1 MKKFYAHYLFNGYEL
16 LKDFCITVTNKG
28 EIVSI
33 EPFDKSTEQANTYF
47 VNGIIAP
54 GFINAHCHLEL
65 SFLKDKIKSG
75 NGLAGF
81 INQMRKVQR
90 NDDDDTLDKIS
101 QADYEMYNEGIV
113 ACGDIVNTLLS
124 LQAKHKSKLFYRNF
138 IELYSLEED
147 LSFEWIQHKRQLLS
161 VFEHSNFTYHAPYS
175 VSYSLFNFIKKE
187 TIEHPTI
194 ISIHAFESRNDN
206 ELFRQLQTEA
216 WKKRASTVMDF
227 FLQMDRK
234 HHILFVHNTFIT
246 EDYFQMLSNEFK
258 QHSWVLCPS
267 SNVFIEKT
275 LPPLSIFLNDVD
287 NVCLGTD
294 SYASNTSLSILK
306 EIKVLADAYP
316 HVPLEIW
323 LKMATIN
330 GAKALNIHKKY
341 GTLEIGKT
349 SGLIA
354 ILNVDFSSMR
364 LTQESYIVR
373 LL

>member
-1 MKKFYAHYLFNGYEL
+1 M
-16 LKDFCITVTNKG
+16 
-28 EIVSI
+28 
-33 EPFDKSTEQANTYF
+33 
-47 VNGIIAP
+47 
-54 GFINAHCHLEL
+54 
-65 SFLKDKIKSG
+65 
-75 NGLAGF
+75 
-81 INQMRKVQR
+81 
-90 NDDDDTLDKIS
+90 
-101 QADYEMYNEGIV
+101 
-113 ACGDIVNTLLS
+113 
-124 LQAKHKSKLFYRNF
+124 
-138 IELYSLEED
+138 
-147 LSFEWIQHKRQLLS
+147 
-161 VFEHSNFTYHAPYS
+161 
-175 VSYSLFNFIKKE
+175 FNFIKKE
-187 TIEHPTI
+187 TIEYPTI

-206 ELFRQLQTEA
+206 ELFRQLQTKE
-216 WKKRASTVMDF
+216 WKKRANTVMDF
-227 FLQMDRK
+227 FLQIYRQ

-246 EDYFQMLSNEFK
+246 EDYFQILSSEFK

-364 LTQESYIVR
+364 LTEESYVIR